1 VSEDQT
7 KKPAAEVNEGA
18 PIGTPETEEAMTEL
32 PPEVLEAL
40 RKAFS
45 DGLPSRRTRIIAG
58 TVAALSAVG
67 AVVTVVAS
75 GRLAAKAVRR
85 VRRH

>member
-1 VSEDQT
+1 MSEDRT
-7 KKPAAEVNEGA
+7 KKTAAEVNDGA
-18 PIGTPETEEAMTEL
+18 PAGTPESEEVMTEL
-32 PPEVLEAL
+32 PPEFQEAL

-75 GRLAAKAVRR
+75 GKFAVKAVRR